1 MLHATIESKI
11 KFDQFSLSIVNNAP
25 EEFIGILVLG
35 FLDPPEMIDSL
46 RQVNGFPH
54 NFSQTGE
61 FVFEVDVLGAFLHVL
76 LVDFGEGGH
85 LG

>member
-1 MLHATIESKI
+1 MTL
-11 KFDQFSLSIVNNAP
+11 DQFSLSIVNHAP

-35 FLDPPEMIDSL
+35 FLNPPEMVDSL
-46 RQVNGFPH
+46 GQVNGFPH
-54 NFSQTGE
+54 DFPQAGE

-76 LVDFGEGGH
+76 FVDFGQGGH